1 MRGARSCALVAG
13 GIRRPQPRPIAAAR
27 PLAAGGHLAEPLH
40 VCARRNTAPSRR
52 TCELAAA
59 RRAEYGWPLLN
70 RGDTAAS
77 RTRRAVEA
85 ACSSRQLGARD
96 PRVVLWQGYRRGLHV
111 PPVPH
116 RKAQQRPQDPFAV
129 VPAREVIVE
138 QTANNARLEVPES
151 PQPVGSELVLEHTA
165 QLVPQPFRRRTHEAA
180 LRGAQMLLGQ
190 TAAQRSLQQPF
201 VPPQA
206 DLGAI

>member
-77 RTRRAVEA
+77 GTRRASEA
-85 ACSSRQLGARD
+85 VCSPHRLGVTD
-96 PRVVLWQGYRRGLHV
+96 VHVVLGQRTRGGLDV
-111 PPVPH
+111 PTVPN
-116 RKAQQRPQDPFAV
+116 REAQQR
-129 VPAREVIVE
+129 RSEE
-138 QTANNARLEVPES
+138 HT
-151 PQPVGSELVLEHTA
+151 SEL
-165 QLVPQPFRRRTHEAA
+165 QSRT
-180 LRGAQMLLGQ
+180 L
-190 TAAQRSLQQPF
+190 TSY
-201 VPPQA
+201 
-206 DLGAI
+206 